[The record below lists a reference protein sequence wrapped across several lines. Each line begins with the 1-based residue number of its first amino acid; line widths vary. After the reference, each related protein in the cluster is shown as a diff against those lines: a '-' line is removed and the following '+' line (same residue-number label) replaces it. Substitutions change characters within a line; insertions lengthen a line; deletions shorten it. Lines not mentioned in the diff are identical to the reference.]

1 MNFNMRRPRL
11 SGWQR
16 IGAVLSVLWVMAV
29 GAFTLH
35 DVSAIEQHYPIDYA
49 ALAAAAGGY
58 TMLPSSP
65 TFGEWLLQNQLSTS
79 LKEWADRRT
88 EQIETKPTPEQ
99 EQSYLQWRDSIYAEY
114 KREMTVDAEQDFHQ
128 RVAEASA
135 KEIRDAWQFAGNLI
149 MWPLLVFWTLPYI
162 VRVTWRWVRRGF
174 AQQKAGAV

>member
-1 MNFNMRRPRL
+1 MKRL
-11 SGWQR
+11 NGWQR
-16 IGAVLSVLWVMAV
+16 IGIALSVLWVMTV

-65 TFGEWLLQNQLSTS
+65 TFDEWLLQNQLSTS

-99 EQSYLQWRDSIYAEY
+99 EQSYLQWRDSIFAEY
-114 KREMTVDAEQDFHQ
+114 KREMTVDAEQDFPKELPKLPPK
-128 RVAEASA
+128 RFATLGSLRAISSCGRCSFFGRCPTLSELRGVGGVAAS
-135 KEIRDAWQFAGNLI
+135 R
-149 MWPLLVFWTLPYI
+149 
-162 VRVTWRWVRRGF
+162 
-174 AQQKAGAV
+174 